1 MKTSLRP
8 LILAISIGA
17 LALSAAAGAV
27 PHDGDHGMPPFA
39 VPFAKL
45 HDQLKLTPQQEALW
59 AKADAAAK
67 TAREEGRKRHE
78 EMHARRAELKKSLA
92 AGDADLHA
100 LAKRHDDEMVAA
112 QQRMRDLRDQWLAV
126 YDSLDAGQKRQVQT
140 FMAERLDR
148 KGGPERGHGQRGSR
162 RPGDGAPAA
171 PAAPATSA
179 PAAR

>member
-17 LALSAAAGAV
+17 LSLSAAAGAM

-39 VPFAKL
+39 ASFAKL
-45 HDQLKLTPQQEALW
+45 HDQLKLNPQQEALW

-78 EMHARRAELKKSLA
+78 EMRARRAELKNSLA

-100 LAKRHDDEMVAA
+100 LAKRHDDDMAAA

-148 KGGPERGHGQRGSR
+148 KGGPERGHGPRGSHR
-162 RPGDGAPAA
+162 SGDGAPAA
-171 PAAPATSA
+171 PAPAD
-179 PAAR
+179 R